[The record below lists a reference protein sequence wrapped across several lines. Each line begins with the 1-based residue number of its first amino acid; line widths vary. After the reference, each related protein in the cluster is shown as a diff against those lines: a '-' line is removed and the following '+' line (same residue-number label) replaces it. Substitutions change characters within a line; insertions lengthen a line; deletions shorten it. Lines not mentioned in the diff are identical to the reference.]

1 MKQKFIYIVG
11 GFIVFSSL
19 AKVLGS
25 GFQTNRQALIA
36 GVLTS
41 VAFGLML
48 YEYYSE
54 KSKT

>member
-11 GFIVFSSL
+11 GIIVFSSL
-19 AKVLGS
+19 AKVLGR

-41 VAFGLML
+41 VAVGLML
-48 YEYYSE
+48 YEYFSE

>member
-41 VAFGLML
+41 VAVGLML